1 MLIPFSMTRESRCNK
16 FASAALVHRSHQ
28 SDVLQEA
35 GLSDVVVF
43 LSAEEQNL
51 NNLEPNWPIC
61 CVPVAAFVM
70 HLQSSSS
77 SVSQGAQWQ
86 ATDLIIQPVAV
97 LNR

>member
-51 NNLEPNWPIC
+51 NNL
-61 CVPVAAFVM
+61 
-70 HLQSSSS
+70 
-77 SVSQGAQWQ
+77 
-86 ATDLIIQPVAV
+86 
-97 LNR
+97 